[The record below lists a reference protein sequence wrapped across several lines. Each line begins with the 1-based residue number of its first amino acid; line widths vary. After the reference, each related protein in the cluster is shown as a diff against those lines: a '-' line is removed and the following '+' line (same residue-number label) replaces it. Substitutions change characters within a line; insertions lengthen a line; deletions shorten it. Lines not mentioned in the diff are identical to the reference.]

1 MVGGLS
7 FIGSYS
13 GIDSATIDSLI
24 EAESG
29 KVVQY
34 TNKKENITR
43 EKTAWNDVNTRLDS
57 LYKKLEELKNPE
69 IFQAKSASS
78 TNEGTLTVKTDA
90 KGQVGNY
97 KVKITQM
104 ATASQLRS
112 SADNKLMEGKSLSDK
127 LGLTGNISIGNSEQ
141 SATKISITSEDS
153 LKDIVGKINGTS
165 KESGV
170 SATIVDNR
178 LVLNSTEMGEKT
190 LSVTGDL
197 ANELGFDPATVA
209 GQENGQKSKITI
221 DGQVI
226 ERNSNHIDD
235 VIEGVTLDLLKVTK
249 DGEATTIK
257 VSEDP
262 EKTISAVKEFVSQ
275 YNSTMSFIG
284 EQLKVG
290 DPSSSSNKVGALV
303 GDSALVKLQIQLRS
317 LVTSTVG
324 TGSST
329 IKNVKDI
336 GITVD
341 RYGSATLDETKL
353 KEMLAES
360 PKSIEKLFTTTKK
373 NGVADTMHGLIDTF
387 VSKKNGIIS
396 TKATTYDKMLKDISK
411 QVEQFNERLV
421 KKREYYVKKFTA
433 LDTAMMQAES
443 QMNYLMSQM
452 DSSSNK

>member
-29 KVVQY
+29 KLIQY
-34 TNKKENITR
+34 TNKQENITR

-78 TNEGTLTVKTDA
+78 SDESAMTVTTDA
-90 KGQVGNY
+90 KGQAGNY
-97 KVKITQM
+97 KVQINRL
-104 ATASQLRS
+104 ATASRVTAS
-112 SADNKLMEGKSLSDK
+112 SENGLMLDKTLKDK
-127 LGLTGNISIGNSEQ
+127 LDLSGELTLGSSGKNSTTINIT
-141 SATKISITSEDS
+141 AEDS
-153 LKDIVGKINGTS
+153 LKDVAEKINGTS

-197 ANELGFDPATVA
+197 ADKLGFDSTTVA
-209 GQENGQKSKITI
+209 NQEEGKKAKITI

-235 VIEGVTLDLLKVTK
+235 VIEGVTFDLLKVTK
-249 DGEATTIK
+249 EGEATTIK

-303 GDSALVKLQIQLRS
+303 GDSALVRLQTQLRS

-324 TGSST
+324 TGSNT

-341 RYGSATLDETKL
+341 RYGSASLDETKL
-353 KEMLAES
+353 KEMLAEN
-360 PKSIEKLFTTTKK
+360 PVAIEKLFTTPEK
-373 NGVADTMHGLIDTF
+373 NGVADSMHGLIDTF

-396 TKATTYDKMLKDISK
+396 TKATTYDKMIKDISK

-452 DSSSNK
+452 DSSSGK